1 MSSSRVCATAVQR
14 AFGLKPVH
22 ATSTSLMLCACVV
35 MHAVLLLCIAVAA
48 CRAEHLIHRDAQIA
62 GHTELEARI
71 EHEVLAD
78 LRDRISAH
86 TRRADAASRGDI
98 GRRPFLTLTYAQS
111 IDGSIAAAGN
121 QRLSFCPIL
130 ASCFALSLRFN

>member
-1 MSSSRVCATAVQR
+1 
-14 AFGLKPVH
+14 
-22 ATSTSLMLCACVV
+22 

-48 CRAEHLIHRDAQIA
+48 CGAEHLIHRDAKIA

-86 TRRADAASRGDI
+86 TRTADAASNGDV
-98 GRRPFLTLTYAQS
+98 GRRPFVTLTYAQS
-111 IDGSIAAAGN
+111 IDGSIAAAGK
-121 QRLSFCPIL
+121 QCLLEIVMLVALPSRCAITIACLHALRSSSSRQA
-130 ASCFALSLRFN
+130 ASLHQWP